1 MSIFFLLNHGYLFFN
16 LKIKTMKKL
25 LYLFTA
31 ILLVFTS
38 CSKDDN
44 DSSDSTSSILPKKVT
59 TVYSDGDSDIEN
71 MVYNGNKIVSVTEKD
86 GSSAKYTHTGDLI
99 TRVDDFDKDG
109 KLKYTTDYNYANGKL
124 NTSVEKSAKPNEI
137 YYYKTKYVH
146 NADGTVS
153 YDNFRGLISTG
164 VEQEYGATGK
174 YTFKDGNLLKLE
186 VSYYGNDYSYVY
198 EYDTKNNPRKNVLGF
213 SLLLEDE
220 DSSVNNV
227 VKETSTSGS
236 GANIRTSTTTYTYK
250 YDANN
255 YPTEMVRNYQSGT
268 SVETATT
275 QYIY

>member
-38 CSKDDN
+38 CSKVDN

-86 GSSAKYTHTGDLI
+86 GSSAKYTYTGDLI

-137 YYYKTKYVH
+137 YYYKTKYMH

-164 VEQEYGATGK
+164 VEEEYGSTGK
-174 YTFKDGNLLKLE
+174 YTFKDGNLFKLE
-186 VSYYGNDYSYVY
+186 VSNYGTEYSSVY
-198 EYDTKNNPRKNVLGF
+198 KYDTKNNPRKNVLGF
-213 SLLLEDE
+213 SLLLHDE
-220 DSSVNNV
+220 NSSVNNV
-227 VKETSTSGS
+227 VEKTSTSGS
-236 GANIRTSTTTYTYK
+236 GVDIRTNTTTYTYK

-255 YPTEMVRNYQSGT
+255 YPTERIATFPNGNST
-268 SVETATT
+268 STETT
-275 QYIY
+275 QYVY

>member
-1 MSIFFLLNHGYLFFN
+1 
-16 LKIKTMKKL
+16 MKKL

-31 ILLVFTS
+31 SLLVFTS

-86 GSSAKYTHTGDLI
+86 GSLAKYTYTGDLI
-99 TRVDDFDKDG
+99 TRIDELDEDG
-109 KLKYTTDYNYANGKL
+109 KLNYTTEYAYVSGKL
-124 NTSVEKSAKPNEI
+124 NSSIGKGADADEI

-146 NADGTVS
+146 NGDGTVS
-153 YDNFRGLISTG
+153 YDNFRGVISTG
-164 VEQEYGATGK
+164 VEEEYGVTGK

-186 VSYYGNDYSYVY
+186 VSYYSNDYSYIY

-213 SLLLEDE
+213 SVLLEDE
-220 DSSVNNV
+220 NSSVNNV

-236 GANIRTSTTTYTYK
+236 GVNIRTNTTTYTYK
-250 YDANN
+250 YDVNN
-255 YPTEMVRNYQSGT
+255 YPTEVVKNYQSGT
-268 SVETATT
+268 SIATETT
-275 QYIY
+275 QFVY